1 MKKYVK
7 PEITVKEYRVSEDIA
22 ATLKEYYYQADG
34 GNDVKIN
41 VSLFLNSGTTEA

>member
-22 ATLKEYYYQADG
+22 ALKEYYYSKEES
-34 GNDVKIN
+34 GNSIN
-41 VSLFLNSGTTEA
+41 VSLFLNSGAEAQG